1 MIATINK
8 KFDFIIYLSLFS
20 IFISNIKIYIPIFA
34 INILYVVYLIYRK
47 ELKINLKNWNKS
59 LVFFIIWFLIN
70 SIISIFVFKFNL
82 NIVLGI
88 KLILNLTFLFFMG
101 LIIESNNIKFKKQ
114 DFLKFLKI
122 IILLNFIQI
131 LVIYIKGNLIDD
143 FLLGNLTK
151 TSDTAYIISD
161 FNNVIGAD
169 NKNIWASKFTLIYSI
184 YLFTCVDEKFKNLE
198 SLRTRLIYIVM
209 GASTIL
215 LLLSRTGQLS
225 IIIPIL
231 FLIFY
236 SIKDINKKYKNII
249 YGISTAI
256 VVVLLIVFF
265 KKIFHI
271 KFDITDGGYTR
282 LLIWV
287 KSLENLFENNFIVGQ
302 GLSSTGY
309 YIQNFIG
316 RSESNLHNVFLTTL
330 YEFGLIGLGIYI
342 KFLYDLVKE
351 YFNKGNYLK
360 YIFVIAAPFM
370 IVTNLQYLGY
380 DNDLVVFI
388 LLIIILNK
396 LIKEE
401 KQDIRGNNFE
411 YRNEYS

>member
-1 MIATINK
+1 MIDTINK
-8 KFDFIIYLSLFS
+8 KFDFIVYLSLFS
-20 IFISNIKIYIPIFA
+20 IFVSNIKIYIPIFA
-34 INILYVVYLIYRK
+34 INILYVVYLIYKK

-59 LVFFIIWFLIN
+59 LIFFIIWFLIN
-70 SIISIFVFKFNL
+70 SIISIFIFKFNL

-88 KLILNLTFLFFMG
+88 KLLLNLTFLFFMG
-101 LIIESNNIKFKKQ
+101 LIIESNNIRFKKQ

-131 LVIYIKGNLIDD
+131 LVIYIKGNLIGD

-161 FNNVIGAD
+161 FNNIIGAD
-169 NKNIWASKFTLIYSI
+169 NKNIWASKFTLIYI
-184 YLFTCVDEKFKNLE
+184 VYLFTCVDEKFKNLE
-198 SLRTRLIYIVM
+198 SIKTKLVYIII

-215 LLLSRTGQLS
+215 LLLSRTAQLS
-225 IIIPIL
+225 IIMPIL

-236 SIKDINKKYKNII
+236 SIKDIDKKYKNII
-249 YGISTAI
+249 YGISAI
-256 VVVLLIVFF
+256 IVIILLIVFF

-271 KFDITDGGYTR
+271 KFDMTDGGYTR
-282 LLIWV
+282 LLIWEEA
-287 KSLENLFENNFIVGQ
+287 LENLFKNNFIVGQ

-342 KFLYDLVKE
+342 KILYDLVRE
-351 YFNKGNYLK
+351 YFRKDKYLK
-360 YIFVIAAPFM
+360 YICIIAAPFM
-370 IVTNLQYLGY
+370 ITTNLQYLGY

-396 LIKEE
+396 FHKE
-401 KQDIRGNNFE
+401 
-411 YRNEYS
+411 NE